1 MAFACVYGAML
12 YARGLQDLLQV
23 TLSILNRNARTPQ
36 LLKQDVE
43 HLQSLVLLS
52 IAGTDRA
59 NILMVAIL
67 VFALGDQ
74 NKASALFLQ
83 E

>member
-1 MAFACVYGAML
+1 ML

-43 HLQSLVLLS
+43 HRQSLVLLS

>member
-1 MAFACVYGAML
+1 MPGP
-12 YARGLQDLLQV
+12 
-23 TLSILNRNARTPQ
+23 PQ

-74 NKASALFLQ
+74 NKASALFLRSDVRD
-83 E
+83 

>member
-1 MAFACVYGAML
+1 M
-12 YARGLQDLLQV
+12 
-23 TLSILNRNARTPQ
+23 
-36 LLKQDVE
+36 LKQDVE

>member
-1 MAFACVYGAML
+1 MPDSAVVETG
-12 YARGLQDLLQV
+12 R
-23 TLSILNRNARTPQ
+23 RT
-36 LLKQDVE
+36 
-43 HLQSLVLLS
+43 LQSLVLLS
-52 IAGTDRA
+52 IAGTDRV
-59 NILMVAIL
+59 NILMVALL

>member
-1 MAFACVYGAML
+1 ML
-12 YARGLQDLLQV
+12 YARGLQGLLQV

-43 HLQSLVLLS
+43 HRQSLVLLS

-59 NILMVAIL
+59 NILMVALL